1 MTERQAQPKCCGEKK
16 KNMKKMFTII
26 FLTVVLAL
34 VGCGDKNVSETEI
47 NTEPTPEVTVT
58 PTPEPDKM
66 VSFTLDEIHE
76 EGYLTPEEQAE
87 ADAKAADTQF
97 LLDAID
103 YLGIGFNNY
112 GIDFEIEGKNAYI
125 NHPDR
130 EGIVW
135 KLCASNTYLEEHEF
149 QFIVPEGTEIIRF
162 TPKTFE
168 SLNLGYV
175 EDDPDTWGSI
185 GECYGHIWESEVDS
199 FTGIQWDEKIIIVI
213 DEKYQIYI
221 NYKDEHPEGKE
232 YFTIH

>member
-1 MTERQAQPKCCGEKK
+1 M
-16 KNMKKMFTII
+16 KNIFKIFITTI
-26 FLTVVLAL
+26 VLVFVL
-34 VGCGDKNVSETEI
+34 VGCGDKNVSEAGTT
-47 NTEPTPEVTVT
+47 TEPTPEVTVTPT

-76 EGYLTPEEQAE
+76 EGYLTPEEQAA

-97 LLDAID
+97 LMDAID

-130 EGIVW
+130 EGTVW
-135 KLCASNTYLEEHEF
+135 KLCAYNSYLEEHEF

-162 TPKTFE
+162 TPPTFE
-168 SLNLGYV
+168 SLDLGYV
-175 EDDPDTWGSI
+175 EDAPDTWASI

-199 FTGIQWDEKIIIVI
+199 FTGIQWEEKIIIVI
-213 DEKYQIYI
+213 DETYQIYI
-221 NYKDEHPEGKE
+221 NYKDEKPTDGEK
-232 YFTIH
+232 YFAIH